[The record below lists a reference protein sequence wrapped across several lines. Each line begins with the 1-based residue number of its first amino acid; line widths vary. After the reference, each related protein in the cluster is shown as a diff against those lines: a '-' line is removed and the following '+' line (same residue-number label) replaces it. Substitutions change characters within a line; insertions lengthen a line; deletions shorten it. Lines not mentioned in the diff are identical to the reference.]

1 MKTKKKFYYFLT
13 MFMVLIL
20 EYQPSFAKWDE
31 FRQSYDGCTIG
42 VAAGKATSDG
52 RPLLW
57 KIRDNSSNINNEVYF
72 NTLNKYKFISVID
85 AGKTS
90 NSWMGVNERGF
101 AILNSYSGDLEWGN
115 SGLFNGDL
123 MTLALGTCVTVADF
137 EALLDSTNVTGR
149 RTQAN
154 FGVIDSTGAAKII
167 ETSGNQYWKFDAN
180 DTIQAPNGYV
190 LRTNFSINGGGS
202 DGIDR
207 FNRAVKLIGDF
218 SAGDSL
224 NYRSILRYH
233 MRDFSFLDSN
243 PLPVPYSNQ
252 MFPEVPFGYICTTE
266 SICGAL
272 SVSASVI
279 QGVLPGELAKLSTMW
294 TILGQPALSIAVPF
308 WPVGDIPAA
317 ANGSSTAPLCDV
329 ALQIKSILF
338 DFFYV
343 SQYEEEF
350 DFIDTYKLRNEYGN
364 GLWAQTFA
372 VEDSIFIAADNLL
385 DKWRTEQLIIDE
397 MVATENVFASYAL
410 SITQQA
416 YKNLVTIV
424 VSNNAEKI
432 PTEFSLSQN
441 YPNPFNPSTTIRYSI
456 PEKGS
461 VTLSVYDITG
471 QKVTTL
477 VDKSMSAGS
486 HSVIFDGAD
495 FGSGVYLYKFESIG
509 FTKTGKMLL
518 LK

>member
-1 MKTKKKFYYFLT
+1 
-13 MFMVLIL
+13 
-20 EYQPSFAKWDE
+20 
-31 FRQSYDGCTIG
+31 
-42 VAAGKATSDG
+42 
-52 RPLLW
+52 
-57 KIRDNSSNINNEVYF
+57 
-72 NTLNKYKFISVID
+72 
-85 AGKTS
+85 
-90 NSWMGVNERGF
+90 
-101 AILNSYSGDLEWGN
+101 
-115 SGLFNGDL
+115 
-123 MTLALGTCVTVADF
+123 
-137 EALLDSTNVTGR
+137 
-149 RTQAN
+149 
-154 FGVIDSTGAAKII
+154 
-167 ETSGNQYWKFDAN
+167 
-180 DTIQAPNGYV
+180 
-190 LRTNFSINGGGS
+190 
-202 DGIDR
+202 
-207 FNRAVKLIGDF
+207 
-218 SAGDSL
+218 
-224 NYRSILRYH
+224 

-317 ANGSSTAPLCDV
+317 ANGSSTAPLCAV

-350 DFIDTYKLRNEYGN
+350 DFIDTYKLRNEDGN
-364 GLWAQTFA
+364 GLWAQTFTA
-372 VEDSIFIAADNLL
+372 EDSIFIAADNLL